1 MLLKIIIVPIKKILN
16 IFWGFH
22 KIVVL
27 ENLKFKNIHKG
38 QTCLIFG
45 NGGSLKFYNI
55 TAIKKH
61 TSIGCT
67 YSLADKRM
75 TKLEMTYCVIPE
87 PYLFYF
93 FRKDSYSNKITTNLI
108 GPILKKII
116 RKNINT
122 QFFTP
127 ITNYYSFLHRSNK
140 LSYFYHFGDKKSGS
154 YDLAGN
160 FSNCS
165 SALSIMISLAKYLG
179 FSKVILLGCDYL
191 GSPKLEGHFYSD
203 SVPVYGKDD
212 PKYVARIKKDAGGLD
227 VLVILP
233 KGSSCSD
240 FKTATF
246 EEYFGASDV
255 YQSNI
260 EIVDEEYLIM
270 MRKAAIKT
278 QIWM

>member
-1 MLLKIIIVPIKKILN
+1 MVLK
-16 IFWGFH
+16 
-22 KIVVL
+22 
-27 ENLKFKNIHKG
+27 NLKYQNIHKD

-45 NGGSLKFYNI
+45 NGGSLKYYNL
-55 TAIKKH
+55 TAIKKYP
-61 TSIGCT
+61 SIGCS

-75 TKLEMTYCVIPE
+75 AALEMTYCVTSDS
-87 PYLFYF
+87 YLLYF
-93 FRKDSYSNKITTNLI
+93 FRQHSYSNKIIVNFI

-122 QFFTP
+122 QFFTSL
-127 ITNYYSFLHRSNK
+127 TNYYSFFFRRPNNLNYSH
-140 LSYFYHFGDKKSGS
+140 HFGDKTSGS

-165 SALSIMISLAKYLG
+165 GALDIMISLAKYMG

-203 SVPVYGKDD
+203 SIPVYGKDD
-212 PKYVARIKKDAGGLD
+212 PQYVARIKEVAGELD

-233 KGSSCSD
+233 KGSLCPV

-246 EEYFGASDV
+246 KECFGASEV

-260 EIVDEEYLIM
+260 EIVDEEYLMM
-270 MRKAAIKT
+270 MRKAALKN